1 MVCCGWR
8 VTIAGTIGTF
18 IRDWVQQRHDAKK
31 RRADKF
37 EELLAA
43 VYEYD
48 YWLDG
53 MRGRAVGTDWEVYK
67 HDSPPP
73 FAKVQAISAVYFP
86 QFCHFIDDLY
96 ETGTSYMVWSHKAEQ
111 KRISKTNSS
120 TRGST
125 KRTTLIM

>member
-1 MVCCGWR
+1 
-8 VTIAGTIGTF
+8 
-18 IRDWVQQRHDAKK
+18 
-31 RRADKF
+31 
-37 EELLAA
+37 
-43 VYEYD
+43 
-48 YWLDG
+48 

-111 KRISKTNSS
+111 KTISKDEQFDEGFDEAYNPYYVRRQTMLNVLQDFAHKEF
-120 TRGST
+120 R
-125 KRTTLIM
+125 

>member
-48 YWLDG
+48 YWLE
-53 MRGRAVGTDWEVYK
+53 A
-67 HDSPPP
+67 
-73 FAKVQAISAVYFP
+73 
-86 QFCHFIDDLY
+86 
-96 ETGTSYMVWSHKAEQ
+96 
-111 KRISKTNSS
+111 
-120 TRGST
+120 
-125 KRTTLIM
+125 